1 MRAAGWRSGAIT
13 VQSPS
18 ACQVERAPLQKPV
31 VLTVTALQK
40 AFGGQVVL
48 AGVNW
53 FVPTGGRVA
62 LVGANGSGK
71 STFLRIIAG
80 QVEADGGSISVR
92 KNASV
97 GYLPQEVLGL
107 S

>member
-1 MRAAGWRSGAIT
+1 M
-13 VQSPS
+13 P
-18 ACQVERAPLQKPV
+18 ACQGPGASLHSFA
-31 VLTVTALQK
+31 VLTVTNLRK

-48 AGVNW
+48 DGVNW

-71 STFLRIIAG
+71 STFLRMVGGDI
-80 QVEADGGSISVR
+80 EPDGGSINVP
-92 KNASV
+92 KGTVV
-97 GYLPQEVLGL
+97 GYLPQEALGVSGRSVL